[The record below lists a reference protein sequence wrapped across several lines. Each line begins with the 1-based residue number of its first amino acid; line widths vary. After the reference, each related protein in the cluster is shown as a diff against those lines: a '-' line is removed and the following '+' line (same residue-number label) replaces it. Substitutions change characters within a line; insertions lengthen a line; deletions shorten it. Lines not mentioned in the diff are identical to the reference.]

1 MNLLVKNNFV
11 YGLPSLPF
19 SKDKLCSA
27 CEKDKHHKSSFKSK
41 HFFSISEVFQLLHM
55 DLFGPV
61 STVSLGGKKYALVIV
76 DEYSRY
82 TWVFFLKAKS
92 DAADEIINF
101 IKKMETLNKTK
112 IRMIR
117 SDNGTEFRNQVLE
130 SFCDE

>member
-1 MNLLVKNNFV
+1 
-11 YGLPSLPF
+11 
-19 SKDKLCSA
+19 
-27 CEKDKHHKSSFKSK
+27 
-41 HFFSISEVFQLLHM
+41 M

-112 IRMIR
+112 IRLIR

-130 SFCDE
+130 SFCDEQGISQNFSAPRTPE